1 MSIPAVGAVGFTPYV
16 PPTVPTTPM
25 PATSAAGLDATDGT
39 GAAGAAGAVSGQG
52 GADFAKL
59 LSNGME
65 NLQAM
70 HSNVDSLAL
79 QAATGNLNAIHDY
92 TIAATQASVA
102 TQLTTAV
109 RNKALESFQEIM
121 RMSV

>member
-16 PPTVPTTPM
+16 PPTVPTTP
-25 PATSAAGLDATDGT
+25 ATQAAGVDPTAAAGS
-39 GAAGAAGAVSGQG
+39 AGAASGAGT
-52 GADFAKL
+52 DFATL
-59 LSNGME
+59 LSNGLE
-65 NLQAM
+65 NLQGM

-79 QAATGNLNAIHDY
+79 QAATGNLDAIHDY